1 MNETTSRLVQLLK
14 NPRPEIQTAAVLVL
28 GELAPRDASV
38 SKALG
43 EMLGTAGRSLRLN
56 VLDALARIASPAA
69 VPDLLPLLETTDE
82 DVRERATRALTQIG
96 PASIKPIASQIA
108 DAPPGARRA
117 LLAVLS
123 RVKTPE
129 SVGALMSLVES
140 GHPEASREAGHA
152 LASLS
157 QTMTRTEQARLR
169 TTLDKVLRA
178 APEKSPAGAFS
189 AALQVMATVGQ
200 SGAVSRVVKLSGPKY
215 PETVRRDA
223 LLALA
228 GMLRGNQL
236 PGSILAA
243 VIPIIQEGPSAVL
256 RSAALEVLG
265 STEMPSGAVDAFLKL
280 LDSRDPAVRRFA
292 ARRLGGKEL
301 GGVRAS
307 RRLIQLLADA
317 DPSLRDAASESLGRL
332 GDATQLLLEDLQ
344 KCDDVHRG
352 WALAYI
358 LKHHVARLRKSHV
371 RAVFERAAAMLL
383 ADDRIWE
390 PLLYVVRHHDPKL
403 MYNWLMEES
412 LKLRKARK
420 YSDAENLLK
429 PLSRGDHFDSEA
441 RFALALSGIKATRT
455 RQGAPAAGGNHSF
468 ELFRQLVRDTTFPLV
483 DRLKKERAHLET
495 EDLYFLGFQLAEGSA
510 DEKEVGGELLKIV
523 AARAG
528 TSKLGKSARS
538 KLRSEGLAI

>member
-1 MNETTSRLVQLLK
+1 MNETTSRLVTLLK
-14 NPRPEIQTAAVLVL
+14 SPRPDIQMASVLVL

-38 SKALG
+38 ARALAG
-43 EMLGTAGRSLRLN
+43 MLGTSGRGLRLN
-56 VLDALARIASPAA
+56 VLDSLARIASPAA
-69 VPDLLPLLETTDE
+69 VPDLLPLLETGDE

-96 PASIKPIASQIA
+96 PAAIKPIASQIV

-123 RVKTPE
+123 RVKTAE

-157 QTMTRTEQARLR
+157 QTMTRAEQARLR
-169 TTLDKVLRA
+169 ATLDKVLKV

-200 SGAVSRVVKLSGPKY
+200 SGAVSRVVKLTGSRY

-228 GMLRGNQL
+228 GMMRGNQL
-236 PGSILAA
+236 PGTIMAA
-243 VIPIIQEGPSAVL
+243 VMPIIQEGPSAVL

-265 STEMPSGAVDAFLKL
+265 SAELPSGALDAFLKL

-292 ARRLGGKEL
+292 ARRLGTKEM

-307 RRLIQLLADA
+307 RRLIQILSDA
-317 DPSLRDAASESLGRL
+317 DPSMRDAASESLGRL
-332 GDATQLLLEDLQ
+332 PDATGLLLEELQ
-344 KCDDVHRG
+344 ACDDVHRG

-358 LKHHVARLRKSHV
+358 LKHHVSRLRKPQA
-371 RAVFERAAAMLL
+371 RAVFDRAVSTLL

-403 MYNWLMEES
+403 MYSWLMEES

-420 YSDAENLLK
+420 YADAENLLK

-441 RFALALSGIKATRT
+441 RFALALSGIKATRSK
-455 RQGAPAAGGNHSF
+455 QGAAPGGNHSF
-468 ELFRQLVRDTTFPLV
+468 ELFRQLVRDPTFPLV

-495 EDLYFLGFQLAEGSA
+495 EDLYFLGFQLSEGSP

-538 KLRSEGLAI
+538 KLRSEGLVL